1 MMRDMVG
8 RRGRAA
14 RPQSLTVHQ
23 IVAYNFRRA
32 RELEGWTQAQTGE
45 MLEQHLGSRLNQA
58 GISAI
63 EKTYDSDRR
72 RNIDVAEVAA
82 FAACFRKPI
91 AWFFLPP
98 PGSGEMA
105 LEPVAEDGY
114 SIAADLVTWAVGGPT
129 GWNSFLER
137 ITELLQTDTD
147 TVWGSMQNAFAG
159 VKRGT
164 WEGQI
169 DLRRRAL
176 QATTMARFA
185 SPGDEVITAMAALLV
200 ELVKST
206 PLGFQKLRETDPD
219 EALAMLAE
227 GDELLRPLIVQARL
241 RKEAGQRSSGSFDD
255 VEEINLEEALGRKPE
270 Q

>member
-1 MMRDMVG
+1 MVG
-8 RRGRAA
+8 RRGRGT

-32 RELEGWTQAQTGE
+32 RESKGWTQAQTGE
-45 MLEQHLGSRLNQA
+45 MLEQHLGTRLNQA
-58 GISAI
+58 GVSAI

-72 RNIDVAEVAA
+72 RNIDVAEVVA
-82 FAACFRKPI
+82 FASCFGKPI
-91 AWFFLPP
+91 SWFFLPP

-105 LEPVAEDGY
+105 LEPVMGDEY
-114 SIAADLVTWAVGGPT
+114 SIAADLVTWAIGGPM
-129 GWNSFLER
+129 GWDSFLAR
-137 ITELLQTDTD
+137 ISELLQTDTD

-169 DLRRRAL
+169 DLRRQAL
-176 QATTMARFA
+176 QQTTLARFA
-185 SPGDEVITAMAALLV
+185 SPGDEVITSMAALLV

-206 PLGFQKLRETDPD
+206 PLGFQKLRHADPD

-227 GDELLRPLIVQARL
+227 GDELVRPMIELARQRKADGLRS
-241 RKEAGQRSSGSFDD
+241 EGGFDD
-255 VEEINLEEALGRKPE
+255 VEEIDLDEALGREPE
-270 Q
+270 VS